1 MIPRSGLMWLGLA
14 LAIGG
19 GLFDLKH
26 DVQSFEDEL
35 NRLNRAMSAEQ
46 QAIHVLKAEWS
57 LMNQPARLQ
66 GLAARHLDLVAMD
79 PRQIVQ
85 VADLPFPGE
94 VLPEP
99 PPLTKR
105 PNTAPRAPSPAIA
118 RVPTKPAIVAESKAR
133 ETKPALPASGRG
145 QADSVAK
152 APAPNLPPKIAALA
166 EAGGA
171 E

>member
-19 GLFDLKH
+19 GLFDIKH

-35 NRLNRAMSAEQ
+35 NRLNRAMTAEQ

-57 LMNQPARLQ
+57 LINQPSRLQ
-66 GLAARHLDLVAMD
+66 GLAARHLDLIAMD
-79 PRQIVQ
+79 PRQIVH

-94 VLPEP
+94 VLPAP
-99 PPLTKR
+99 PPPAKR
-105 PNTAPRAPSPAIA
+105 PTAAPRPASPPVARAPA
-118 RVPTKPAIVAESKAR
+118 KPAIVAESKAG
-133 ETKPALPASGRG
+133 EPKPTLPPGGRG
-145 QADSVAK
+145 QAESAAE
-152 APAPNLPPKIAALA
+152 APPPSQPPKIAALA
-166 EAGGA
+166 EAGGP

>member
-19 GLFDLKH
+19 GLFNLKH

-35 NRLNRAMSAEQ
+35 NRLNRAMTAEQ

-66 GLAARHLDLVAMD
+66 GLAARHLELVAMD
-79 PRQIVQ
+79 PRQIVR

-99 PPLTKR
+99 PPPAKR
-105 PNTAPRAPSPAIA
+105 PNIAPRPASPPVARAP
-118 RVPTKPAIVAESKAR
+118 VKPAIVAESK
-133 ETKPALPASGRG
+133 PAASGRG
-145 QADSVAK
+145 AADSAAK
-152 APAPNLPPKIAALA
+152 APAPSLPPKIAVLA
-166 EAGGA
+166 EAGGP